1 MKTTPMKMTAVT
13 TPSIGSAPEVTGP
26 LGSSPIEI
34 PPRVRTSAAR
44 RVDAID
50 LLRGLVMVFML
61 LDHTRDFL
69 HRDVLNFDPSDP
81 TKTTVIL
88 FFTRFVTH
96 FCAPIFVFLAGTGA
110 FLQMTRGKSK
120 AELSRFLITR
130 GLWLILL
137 ELTVIRVIAWFNFN
151 YHFAGLLQVIWAIG
165 ISMIVLAGLIH
176 LPLRVIAAFGISM
189 IALHNLLDK
198 IQVVMRRG
206 PGAPTTGFWASV
218 WLVLHQQGVIFL
230 TKDVYVLALYP
241 LIPWIGVLAA
251 GYVFGALYQ
260 MPVDRRRRI
269 LWQLGAAMVSTFVVL
284 RAINLYGDPRPW
296 SIQRNIVFTALS
308 FLNVTKYPPSLLFL
322 LMTLGVGIAALFWF
336 EMAGRGPLSRVLIT
350 FGRVPLFFYFGQWI
364 TAHGLAVLAC
374 YVAGQPL
381 AWQFATPLQ
390 RPSPNPGNL
399 GLSLWVVYLL
409 WILGTLLL
417 YPLCRWFADVKR
429 RRSDWWLSYL

>member
-1 MKTTPMKMTAVT
+1 
-13 TPSIGSAPEVTGP
+13 
-26 LGSSPIEI
+26 
-34 PPRVRTSAAR
+34 
-44 RVDAID
+44 
-50 LLRGLVMVFML
+50 MVFML

-110 FLQMTRGKSK
+110 FLQLTRGKSK

-130 GLWLILL
+130 GLWLVLL
-137 ELTVIRVIAWFNFN
+137 EFTVIRVITWFNFD
-151 YHFAGLLQVIWAIG
+151 YHFAGLLQVIWVIG

-176 LPLRVIAAFGISM
+176 LPLRAIAAFGIGM

-198 IQVVMRRG
+198 FQIVMRRG
-206 PGAPTTGFWASV
+206 PGAPTTGFWESV
-218 WLVLHQQGVIFL
+218 WMIFHQQGVIFL

-251 GYVFGALYQ
+251 GYAFGAFYQ
-260 MPVDRRRRI
+260 MPAARRRRI
-269 LWQLGAAMVSTFVVL
+269 LWRLGAAMVTAFVVL
-284 RAINLYGDPRPW
+284 RAINLYGDLRPW
-296 SIQRNIVFTALS
+296 STQRDFVFTALS
-308 FLNVTKYPPSLLFL
+308 FLNVSKYPPSLLFL
-322 LMTLGVGIAALFWF
+322 LMTLGVGIIALAWF
-336 EMAGRGPLSRVLIT
+336 ELAGRGPLSRALIT

-364 TAHGLAVLAC
+364 TAHGLAILVC
-374 YVAGQPL
+374 YLAGQPL
-381 AWQFATPLQ
+381 AWQFASPLA
-390 RPSPNPGNL
+390 RPFPNPGNL
-399 GLSLWVVYLL
+399 GFSLWVVYLV

>member
-1 MKTTPMKMTAVT
+1 MPSTGIASEATSSLGRAKAETPRQPVA
-13 TPSIGSAPEVTGP
+13 PGS
-26 LGSSPIEI
+26 
-34 PPRVRTSAAR
+34 R
-44 RVDAID
+44 RLDSID

-110 FLQMTRGKSK
+110 FLQLTRGKSK
-120 AELSRFLITR
+120 AELSKFLITR

-137 ELTVIRVIAWFNFN
+137 ELTVIRVITWFNFD
-151 YHFAGLLQVIWAIG
+151 YHFAALLQVIWAIG
-165 ISMIVLAGLIH
+165 MGMILLAGLIH
-176 LPLRVIAAFGISM
+176 LPWRIIAAFGIGM

-198 IQVVMRRG
+198 FPVVMQRG
-206 PGAPTTGFWASV
+206 QTPGFWQSV

-241 LIPWIGVLAA
+241 LIPWVGVFAV

-260 MPVDRRRRI
+260 MPADRRRRI
-269 LWQLGAAMVSTFVVL
+269 LLRLGTAMVTAFVVI
-284 RAINLYGDPRPW
+284 RAINIYGDPRPW
-296 SIQRNIVFTALS
+296 SQQRNIVFTALS

-322 LMTLGVGIAALFWF
+322 LMTLGIGIAALAWF
-336 EMAGRGPLSRVLIT
+336 EMLGRGPLSRALII

-374 YVAGQPL
+374 YLVGQPL
-381 AWQFATPLQ
+381 AWQFASPLQ
-390 RPSPNPGNL
+390 RPFPNPGNL
-399 GLSLWVVYLL
+399 GFSLWVVYLL
-409 WILGTLLL
+409 WILGVLLL

-429 RRSDWWLSYL
+429 RRNDWWLSYL